1 MASKRNWSAADRE
14 ATVRLNAAWQA
25 WQARHPKV
33 TQAQAAPGMG
43 ITQSALSQYLQGKV
57 PMRSE
62 AAFKIARFLGV
73 DPRELRPDLE
83 QKLARPHVAERTAE
97 YSALPD
103 EALDLARAW
112 LSLPIARREFY
123 RQTIWLEAVTRK
135 LHPWLRFGK
144 PDAERYADWEES
156 MRQSAERSR
165 AK

>member
-1 MASKRNWSAADRE
+1 MASKRNWTPADRE
-14 ATVRLNAAWQA
+14 ATARLKSAWAA

-97 YSALPD
+97 YAALPD

-112 LSLPIARREFY
+112 LSLPTSRREFY
-123 RQTIWLEAVTRK
+123 RQTIWLEAAARK
-135 LHPWLRFGK
+135 LLPWLRFGK
-144 PDAERYADWEES
+144 PENERYTDWEEAV
-156 MRQSAERSR
+156 RRSAERLR
-165 AK
+165 DK